1 MINLIPS
8 FRTLLVLWPGFKVIS
23 SVCSVFSTSP
33 ASRCAG
39 QPSLS
44 SILDKGEKKLYCPK
58 GIDPPK
64 CKYCLNR
71 PEALSKD
78 HEAETIPLQQIWRP
92 SFILPHLSLPKL
104 LQIFV
109 AKTVIILDH
118 KLITTNKGFI
128 HIIVKLIKSKLPQTN
143 WRKYLFPRWLL

>member
-1 MINLIPS
+1 MIGWVIWSHLSEHCWSYGLVSRWSHRSAQFPVPVLPHS
-8 FRTLLVLWPGFKVIS
+8 VLGSRHCRPFRTKV
-23 SVCSVFSTSP
+23 
-33 ASRCAG
+33 R
-39 QPSLS
+39 
-44 SILDKGEKKLYCPK
+44 KKVYSPK

-78 HEAETIPLQQIWRP
+78 HEAETIPLQQIWRQ
-92 SFILPHLSLPKL
+92 SFILPHLYLPKL

-118 KLITTNKGFI
+118 KLMTTNKGFI
-128 HIIVKLIKSKLPQTN
+128 HIQIVK
-143 WRKYLFPRWLL
+143 PRSPNPGGNIYFSFW